1 MAIITIQNLNARQI
15 VIQHFSRP
23 ALIQFGLNQLD
34 WMHACGGKGRCTTCR
49 FKVINGAD
57 HIDPLTAAEERYREQ
72 NLLQHNERLA
82 CQAIV
87 FDDIVISVPDDCKL
101 PHLRYSE

>member
-1 MAIITIQNLNARQI
+1 MAKITIQNLSDREIAVQD
-15 VIQHFSRP
+15 FSKP

-49 FKVINGAD
+49 FRIVEGAE
-57 HIDPLTAAEERYREQ
+57 HIAPLTKAEERYQEH
-72 NLLQHNERLA
+72 NLLHHNERLA

-87 FDDIVISVPDDCKL
+87 FDDIIISVPDDCKL
-101 PHLRYSE
+101 PHLDYSE